1 MPQAQEF
8 RESFDLFD
16 TDGSGVIDAP
26 ELKCLLKAFGQVS
39 FAPLPGFIAQISQ
52 FCQDMT
58 EEQVKAMMMAVDA
71 DGSGEI
77 DFDEFVCLVVS
88 RMEHAMMN
96 DEAQVCTSADPAI
109 LSALLQVR
117 KAFNVFD
124 GDGVGQISTSSLQAA
139 LAKR

>member
-1 MPQAQEF
+1 MPF
-8 RESFDLFD
+8 ESIR
-16 TDGSGVIDAP
+16 TGVFCATRQDS
-26 ELKCLLKAFGQVS
+26 LHK
-39 FAPLPGFIAQISQ
+39 SQ
-52 FCQDMT
+52 SSCQDMT
-58 EEQVKAMMMAVDA
+58 EEQVKEMMMAVDA

-96 DEAQVCTSADPAI
+96 DEAQVGSSADLAF